1 VNYAFKDITFTQEE
15 FTELKT
21 AMGEFRR
28 VCRDQV
34 WRHVNGSYE
43 SSSSLYSKH
52 LLEISESIVCKIN
65 TAEYLN
71 HNIK

>member
-1 VNYAFKDITFTQEE
+1 MNYSFKDITFTQEE

-21 AMGEFRR
+21 VVGEFRR
-28 VCRDQV
+28 VCHDQV
-34 WRHVNGSYE
+34 WRYVKGSYE
-43 SSSSLYSKH
+43 QSFNEVSMERLK
-52 LLEISESIVCKIN
+52 IAESILSKLN

>member
-1 VNYAFKDITFTQEE
+1 MNYTFKDITFTQEE
-15 FTELKT
+15 FVELKN

-34 WRHVNGSYE
+34 WRYVKGSYE
-43 SSSSLYSKH
+43 SGSSSHSKH
-52 LLEISESIVCKIN
+52 LLEIAESILHKIN

-71 HNIK
+71 HNTK